1 MKRSRFLR
9 ITAASAAA
17 LLFFTGCAAGGGPA
31 SAPASAD
38 SSPAKESAVSSAG
51 TTLPPEAALPDGVT
65 WKEATNVTV
74 SSLFCDNMVLQQG
87 KSVPV
92 WGSGTDGKTV
102 TVRFR
107 DQVKETTV
115 ENGEWRVDLD
125 PLTACAVNQPLFVTQ
140 DDEAITV
147 RNVLV
152 GEVWLV
158 SGQSNI
164 TVRFGDLAMTDI
176 QTEKAKGDRDGL
188 RQFWVPQEQD
198 EKPLATISNP
208 EWTPCT
214 ADTIGSFSG
223 TGYYFASKLYEDLGV
238 PVGIITSAVGGSVLE
253 QWLDSKLVVKEGAK
267 NPYVHIGRNSL
278 YNGMIAPL
286 MPFAIKGI
294 VWYQGESNMGA
305 EYRTPTYEKTFDLYL
320 KVYRAGFE
328 DENLPVC
335 QVQLPIFD
343 SASHWESVEGWKYFR
358 YTQMAISG
366 SRPNV
371 YTAVTIDCGNK
382 ENIHP
387 VDKKPVGERLTLLAL
402 EHVYGEAVQGDA
414 PVYRSHAVSGPEI
427 TVALDNVDDGLT
439 VKGDAITSARVKD
452 SAGNWRDAECR
463 LGDDGKTL
471 VFTASGVA
479 SPVGVSYCDDN
490 APTATVFER
499 NGLPLAPFRVEW

>member
-1 MKRSRFLR
+1 MKCSQFLW
-9 ITAASAAA
+9 IMSAAA
-17 LLFFTGCAAGGGPA
+17 VALLLFAGCAAGGVPTSTLSSGNT
-31 SAPASAD
+31 
-38 SSPAKESAVSSAG
+38 SPAEEAASSSAG
-51 TTLPPEAALPDGVT
+51 TTLPPEASLSDGVI

-87 KSVPV
+87 KKVPV
-92 WGSGTDGKTV
+92 WGAGTDGKTV
-102 TVRFR
+102 IVRFR

-115 ENGEWRVDLD
+115 ENGKWRVDLD
-125 PLTACAVNQPLFVTQ
+125 PLPVCDVNQPLFVTQ

-164 TVRFGDLAMTDI
+164 TVRFGELPMTYM
-176 QTEKAKGDRDGL
+176 QTETAKGDRDGL

-198 EKPLATISNP
+198 DKPLTTISNP

-214 ADTIGSFSG
+214 SNNIGSFSG
-223 TGYYFASKLYEDLGV
+223 TGYYFASKLHEELGV

-253 QWLDSKLVVKEGAK
+253 QWLDSKLVVKEGVK
-267 NPYVHIGRNSL
+267 NPYVHVGRNSL

-305 EYRTPTYEKTFDLYL
+305 EYKTPTYEKTFDLYL
-320 KVYRAGFE
+320 KVYREGFE

-343 SASHWESVEGWKYFR
+343 SANHWESVDGWKYFR
-358 YTQMAISG
+358 YTQLAISQ
-366 SRPNV
+366 SRPNI
-371 YTAVTIDCGNK
+371 YTAITIDCGDK

-387 VDKKPVGERLTLLAL
+387 VDKQPVGERLTLLAL
-402 EHVYGEAVQGDA
+402 EHVYGKDVQGDS
-414 PVYRSHAVSGPEI
+414 PVYQSHTVSGS
-427 TVALDNVDDGLT
+427 TVTVTLDNVDAGLT
-439 VKGDAITSARVKD
+439 VKGDAILNVRVKD
-452 SAGNWRDAECR
+452 NAGNWKDADCR
-463 LGDDGKTL
+463 VGDDGKTL
-471 VFTASGVA
+471 VFTASGVV
-479 SPVGVSYCDDN
+479 SPSGVSYCDDN

>member
-1 MKRSRFLR
+1 MKWFRFFR

-17 LLFFTGCAAGGGPA
+17 LLLFTGCAAVDGP
-31 SAPASAD
+31 STRSELTD
-38 SSPAKESAVSSAG
+38 SSPEEESSVPSTG
-51 TTLPPEAALPDGVT
+51 TTLPTEAALPDGVI
-65 WKEATNVTV
+65 WKNATNVTV
-74 SSLFCDNMVLQQG
+74 SSLFCDNMILQQG
-87 KSVPV
+87 KSVPI

-102 TVRFR
+102 TVRFQ

-115 ENGEWRVDLD
+115 ENGEWRVNLD

-164 TVRFGDLAMTDI
+164 TVRFGELAMTDI
-176 QTEKAKGDRDGL
+176 QTEKAKGDRNGL

-198 EKPLATISNP
+198 EKPLTTISNP

-238 PVGIITSAVGGSVLE
+238 PVGIIVSAVGGSVLE
-253 QWLDSKLVVKEGAK
+253 QWLDSKLVVQEEVK
-267 NPYVHIGRNSL
+267 NPYVHIGRKSL

-358 YTQMAISG
+358 YTQMEISA

-402 EHVYGEAVQGDA
+402 EHVYGEDVQGDA
-414 PVYRSHAVSGPEI
+414 PVYQSHTVSGQEI
-427 TVALDNVDDGLT
+427 TVTLDNVDDGLM
-439 VKGDAITSARVKD
+439 VKGDAITNARVKD
-452 SAGNWRDAECR
+452 STGSWWNAECR
-463 LGDDGKTL
+463 LGDNGKTL
-471 VFTASGVA
+471 VFTASGVG
-479 SPVGVSYCDDN
+479 SLVGVSYCDDN
-490 APTATVFER
+490 APAATVFER